1 MTERTSRKRFPDE
14 LVEDA
19 ILAAIADY
27 RTRGSREA
35 FLEHHGI
42 RKGAKSYFICYEG
55 GCYDLK
61 AVARVALDRPQG
73 RIGKSSTTC
82 SYSRPNAG

>member
-1 MTERTSRKRFPDE
+1 MTDRTSTKPLPDG
-14 LVEDA
+14 LKEDA

-27 RTRGSREA
+27 RARGSGEA

-42 RKGAKSYFICYEG
+42 RKGATSYFICYEG

-61 AVARVALDRPQG
+61 AIARVALGRP
-73 RIGKSSTTC
+73 
-82 SYSRPNAG
+82 